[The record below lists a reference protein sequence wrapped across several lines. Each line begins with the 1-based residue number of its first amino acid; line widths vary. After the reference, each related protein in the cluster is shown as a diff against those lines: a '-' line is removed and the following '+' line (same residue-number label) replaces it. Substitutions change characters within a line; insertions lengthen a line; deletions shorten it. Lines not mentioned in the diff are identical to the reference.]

1 MPYLQDSFT
10 AVFAI
15 FTFTKRPLAL
25 VSILV
30 VLDVIVKGLCVD
42 DASVEDGKSFTANVT
57 VAFPANVLKSGK
69 NLLRE
74 TNLLAVPS

>member
-1 MPYLQDSFT
+1 MPYLQASFT

-25 VSILV
+25 VSIFV

-42 DASVEDGKSFTANVT
+42 DDSVEDGKSFTDKVT
-57 VAFPANVLKSGK
+57 AAYHLSF
-69 NLLRE
+69 
-74 TNLLAVPS
+74 